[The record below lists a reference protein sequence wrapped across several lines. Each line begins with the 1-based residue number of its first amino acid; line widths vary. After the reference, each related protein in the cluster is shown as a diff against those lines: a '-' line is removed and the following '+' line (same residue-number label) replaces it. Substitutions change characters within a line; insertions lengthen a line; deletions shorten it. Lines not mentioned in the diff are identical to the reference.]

1 MDTSS
6 GRGIGRRQLIGKLAV
21 GGALVWTT
29 PSLLSTA
36 AGAQGSG
43 LVGFVAVSNAEVP
56 NPPNNSSSQ
65 NMVVNTPSGV
75 ATGNLM
81 LAVVAIDHLDTM
93 ATPGGWTL
101 VSGPNDVTGGGRNV
115 RSYLFRRTVTAT
127 EPTTHTFVI
136 TVTGNNHGV
145 GRVAV
150 AAYSAPTPPS
160 VNAMQRNL
168 NSTPSFMPAWPS
180 VAAAPMS
187 LVVRLGAA
195 SQTTGGNVL
204 AWTSP
209 NPAGSVRL
217 QNTPLLNTG
226 SRTLHI
232 SDGLGSAAAAGT
244 LSLERRSVTYSVA
257 IA

>member
-56 NPPNNSSSQ
+56 NP
-65 NMVVNTPSGV
+65 
-75 ATGNLM
+75 
-81 LAVVAIDHLDTM
+81 
-93 ATPGGWTL
+93 
-101 VSGPNDVTGGGRNV
+101 
-115 RSYLFRRTVTAT
+115 
-127 EPTTHTFVI
+127 
-136 TVTGNNHGV
+136 
-145 GRVAV
+145 
-150 AAYSAPTPPS
+150 
-160 VNAMQRNL
+160 
-168 NSTPSFMPAWPS
+168 
-180 VAAAPMS
+180 
-187 LVVRLGAA
+187 
-195 SQTTGGNVL
+195 
-204 AWTSP
+204 
-209 NPAGSVRL
+209 
-217 QNTPLLNTG
+217 LLNTG